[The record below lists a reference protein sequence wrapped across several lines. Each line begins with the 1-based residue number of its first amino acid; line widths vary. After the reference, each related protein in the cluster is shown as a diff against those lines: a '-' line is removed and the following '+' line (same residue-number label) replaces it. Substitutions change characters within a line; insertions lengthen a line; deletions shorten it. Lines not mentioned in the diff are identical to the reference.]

1 MLGQK
6 WIVNRKFK
14 DFLEL
19 SNILTMMFHNVNL
32 PECESIANPKPIDN
46 SQNNRKEVVEQ
57 RRRELEDFIGCLL
70 EQECVR
76 NSRIMQKFL
85 KINK

>member
-46 SQNNRKEVVEQ
+46 SQNNRKY
-57 RRRELEDFIGCLL
+57 I
-70 EQECVR
+70 
-76 NSRIMQKFL
+76 
-85 KINK
+85 